1 MRSGRWKIGIAAALM
16 VCALAAC
23 TRSVPAPVVDKG
35 TGGAT
40 AAGSPKQAR
49 SAVVQAGENLYA
61 TARRHGVSVRALISA
76 NGLKPPFILRVGQR
90 LKLPVPNT
98 HVVVGGDT
106 VYGISRRYGVDMA
119 SLMRANRLKPPYT
132 IQVGQRLRLPGGSQ
146 LAAVEP
152 RKTVKPKAGSKTTP
166 LPKRKAAP
174 PKKNRAVAKAIP
186 PRSNGRFAWPVKG
199 PILSSFGAKAGGLYN
214 DGINI
219 SAKKGAP
226 MKAAENGIVAYA
238 GNELRGFGNLVLI
251 RHRGGWMTAYAHAD
265 RILVKRGDTVKRGQM
280 IGRAGSSGSVT
291 RPQVHFEI
299 RKGSQAVDP
308 IKYLTAGSR
317 ETRVIKVVEI
327 GPLRQP
333 I

>member
-1 MRSGRWKIGIAAALM
+1 MRSGRWIKGIAAALV

-23 TRSVPAPVVDKG
+23 TRSVPAPVEDKG
-35 TGGAT
+35 
-40 AAGSPKQAR
+40 AAGNMAANQVTPPR
-49 SAVVQAGENLYA
+49 TAVVQAGENLYA
-61 TARRHGVSVRALISA
+61 TAKRHGISVRALISA

-90 LKLPVPNT
+90 LKLPVPNH

-132 IQVGQRLRLPGGSQ
+132 IRVGQQLRLPGGTQ
-146 LAAVEP
+146 VAAVAP
-152 RKTVKPKAGSKTTP
+152 KKSAKPKSSSKSPP
-166 LPKRKAAP
+166 LPKNKAAP
-174 PKKNRAVAKAIP
+174 PRKKRAVVKAIP
-186 PRSNGRFAWPVKG
+186 PRSDGRFAWPVKG

-219 SAKKGAP
+219 LAKKGTP
-226 MKAAENGIVAYA
+226 MKAAENGVVAYA

-308 IKYLTAGSR
+308 IKYLTAGSSGPR
-317 ETRVIKVVEI
+317 EIRVVSKS
-327 GPLRQP
+327 PQRQP
-333 I
+333 G

>member
-1 MRSGRWKIGIAAALM
+1 MRTGRWKTGIAAALM

-35 TGGAT
+35 AGGT
-40 AAGSPKQAR
+40 RAASKAAPAR

-98 HVVVGGDT
+98 HVVAGGDT

-132 IQVGQRLRLPGGSQ
+132 IQVGQKLRLPGGTQ
-146 LAAVEP
+146 VAARSP
-152 RKTVKPKAGSKTTP
+152 TKPTKNTKSKSPP
-166 LPKRKAAP
+166 LPKQKSAP
-174 PKKNRAVAKAIP
+174 PKKRRAVAKAIP

-265 RILVKRGDTVKRGQM
+265 RILVKRGDTVKKGQM

-317 ETRVIKVVEI
+317 GRREIRVVGI